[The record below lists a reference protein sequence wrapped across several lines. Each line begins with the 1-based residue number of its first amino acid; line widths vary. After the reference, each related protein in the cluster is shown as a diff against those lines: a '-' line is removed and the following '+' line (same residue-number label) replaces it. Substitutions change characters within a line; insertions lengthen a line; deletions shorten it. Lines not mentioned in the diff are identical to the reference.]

1 MNGPLFSSLFDSFLC
16 TQQKESKSEEKRCS
30 TGQRCI
36 RNIYLTYLSL
46 KHFYQYHLPNSS
58 HFINF
63 RWDDLG
69 KLVTT
74 GDIIRMTK
82 GYVNVWKNCLTLYL
96 AKISEFQK
104 VNEFCMVFSE
114 LPFMRYVYLYY
125 HLKVFY
131 VMIVAYFS
139 WGDFLVRPISLL
151 PSIFQIFWSEKQRK
165 SAYSYTSL

>member
-1 MNGPLFSSLFDSFLC
+1 MLILLFKNVLKISNFN
-16 TQQKESKSEEKRCS
+16 SKKTCS
-30 TGQRCI
+30 TI
-36 RNIYLTYLSL
+36 S
-46 KHFYQYHLPNSS
+46 FNSS

-114 LPFMRYVYLYY
+114 LPFMRYVCLYY
-125 HLKVFY
+125 YLKVFY
-131 VMIVAYFS
+131 VMIVAHFI
-139 WGDFLVRPISLL
+139 WGGSGQKSKTISLL
-151 PSIFQIFWSEKQRK
+151 PSIFQIF
-165 SAYSYTSL
+165 

>member
-1 MNGPLFSSLFDSFLC
+1 MFS
-16 TQQKESKSEEKRCS
+16 
-30 TGQRCI
+30 
-36 RNIYLTYLSL
+36 NII
-46 KHFYQYHLPNSS
+46 NSS

-114 LPFMRYVYLYY
+114 LPFMRYVFLYY
-125 HLKVFY
+125 YLKIFY
-131 VMIVAYFS
+131 ICDDCSSLQLGGFS
-139 WGDFLVRPISLL
+139 GQNSDQKSKTITLL
-151 PSIFQIFWSEKQRK
+151 PSIFQIVWSEKQRK

>member
-1 MNGPLFSSLFDSFLC
+1 MLVSNGSTLKNPPLLLDDN
-16 TQQKESKSEEKRCS
+16 
-30 TGQRCI
+30 
-36 RNIYLTYLSL
+36 NIYLTYLSL
-46 KHFYQYHLPNSS
+46 KHVHQYHLPNSS

-114 LPFMRYVYLYY
+114 LPFMRYVYHLYY
-125 HLKVFY
+125 YLKVFY
-131 VMIVAYFS
+131 VMIVAHFS
-139 WGDFLVRPISLL
+139 WGGFLVRILTRKVKQYHYYPLI
-151 PSIFQIFWSEKQRK
+151 QIFWSEKQLK
-165 SAYSYTSL
+165 SAYSYTCNSIMCEK